1 MAALSETGSR
11 KLVPDMASMR
21 MRAAVALGVAGV
33 KAAISSCTMRKS
45 AEILKNARRLRE
57 RPHIGRR
64 RNAERLI
71 CRQNDIW
78 PRRRNIE
85 GVAWGLFWRLRRTRG
100 LRKRVFGHLLRRRD
114 CAFLG
119 HEISPK
125 ARRERT
131 PQSRCRSENA
141 RYPGANATR
150 NGDSA
155 GLPLRGYDR
164 NPHRHHA

>member
-21 MRAAVALGVAGV
+21 MRGAVALGVAGQGCNLIV
-33 KAAISSCTMRKS
+33 HDKES

-85 GVAWGLFWRLRRTRG
+85 GVAWGLFWRLRRP
-100 LRKRVFGHLLRRRD
+100 
-114 CAFLG
+114 
-119 HEISPK
+119 S
-125 ARRERT
+125 
-131 PQSRCRSENA
+131 
-141 RYPGANATR
+141 
-150 NGDSA
+150 
-155 GLPLRGYDR
+155 GLP
-164 NPHRHHA
+164 